1 MTKQR
6 EKPEWV
12 RVAEEY
18 EASGLTQREFAER
31 RGLTLSTLQSWVYRR
46 RRQEGAPVVQPVR
59 LLPVQV
65 TAAPVVSGSDSL
77 KVFTASGER
86 VRFAA
91 GTDVE
96 YVARLVAA
104 LGRKSC

>member
-1 MTKQR
+1 MTKR
-6 EKPEWV
+6 SEKPEWV

-18 EASGLTQREFAER
+18 EESGLTQREFAQR
-31 RGLTLSTLQSWVYRR
+31 RGMTLSTLQSWVYRR
-46 RRQEGAPVVQPVR
+46 RRQEGAAVAQPVR

-65 TAAPVVSGSDSL
+65 TMAPVVSGSDSL
-77 KVFTASGER
+77 EVLTASGER

-104 LGRKSC
+104 LGRKTC